1 MTQTVADI
9 PIKTQSTKTQSTKTQ
24 STKPQP
30 TWEVA
35 QLFPTQGEWSVEEYL
50 ALDSNRLIEF
60 ADGKIEVLTMPT
72 PKHQS
77 LVFYLQL
84 MLWTLVQK
92 QKLGKVLAA
101 PLSVELWANKFREPD
116 VIYVSQEKLAN
127 QPEGYWRNVDLVMEV
142 VSPDNPN
149 RDYKTKRKE
158 YERAKI
164 QEYWIVD
171 PQKNLIT
178 VHTLHANGYQLHGE
192 FRPGEQASSLLL
204 KDFTLDVTELFSNK

>member
-1 MTQTVADI
+1 MAQMVADF
-9 PIKTQSTKTQSTKTQ
+9 PAKTRATKTE
-24 STKPQP
+24 P
-30 TWEVA
+30 TWDVA
-35 QLFPTQGEWSVEEYL
+35 HLFPLQGEWSVEEYL
-50 ALDSNRLIEF
+50 ALESNRLIEF
-60 ADGKIEVLTMPT
+60 ADGKIEVLPIPT

-84 MLWTLVQK
+84 MLWNLVQQ

-116 VIYVSQEKLAN
+116 IIYVSQEKLFS

-164 QEYWIVD
+164 QEYWIID
-171 PQKNLIT
+171 PQKTQIT
-178 VHTLHANGYQLHGE
+178 VLTLHGNGYNLHGE
-192 FRPGEQASSLLL
+192 FQPGEQATSPML
-204 KDFTLDVTELFSNK
+204 KDFIVDVTDVFTNR

>member
-1 MTQTVADI
+1 MTPTIVDLPANRQAT
-9 PIKTQSTKTQSTKTQ
+9 KST
-24 STKPQP
+24 P
-30 TWEVA
+30 TWEIA
-35 QLFPTQGEWSVEEYL
+35 HLFPLQGEWSVEEYL
-50 ALDSNRLIEF
+50 ALESNRLIEF
-60 ADGKIEVLTMPT
+60 ADGKIEVLPMPT

-84 MLWTLVQK
+84 MLWNFVQ
-92 QKLGKVLAA
+92 QRKLGKVLAA

-116 VIYVSQEKLAN
+116 VIYVSQEKLAD
-127 QPEGYWRNVDLVMEV
+127 QPERYWRNVDLVMEV

-164 QEYWIVD
+164 PEYWIVD

-178 VHTLHANGYQLHGE
+178 VLTHRAKGYQTHGE
-192 FRPGEQASSLLL
+192 FRLGELATSPLLSG
-204 KDFTLDVTELFSNK
+204 FELDVSEVFFIK